1 MKKHWATVSCHC
13 KNKKMKL
20 DFPRFLI
27 CPILLLLSFS
37 NIIRAQVNSSPK
49 LITTQGST
57 QYDNVHCGLQDKAG
71 NLWFGTTGD
80 GVYRYDEKLFVH
92 FTIHDGL
99 TSNTIYSILED
110 KKGNIWFGSSEGLSR
125 YDGKTISPI
134 PMVLKNGNNLSP
146 FTAAIH
152 QPSQKNAVWRM
163 FQDKKGT
170 IWFGTSE
177 GVYTYNGSFFS
188 YFLDANGPKNQNGL
202 KLNFIYAIVE
212 DKSGNIWFGSGMR
225 EGISRYDGKS
235 LTPLASK
242 EFGRVND
249 AIEDKNGDILFASNN
264 HGACLYDGKTLS
276 YFTEQQGLDKHMNGI
291 LRDKGGNLW
300 FTTDGDANYAGLWRY
315 DGKSFTRF
323 TTKDGLNSNSVFFM
337 LEDKSGYLWFGT
349 RSTGL
354 SRFDGKK
361 FTSFSE

>member
-1 MKKHWATVSCHC
+1 
-13 KNKKMKL
+13 MKL
-20 DFPRFLI
+20 DFSQLRI
-27 CPILLLLSFS
+27 CTMLLLLVCFS
-37 NIIRAQVNSSPK
+37 TIKAQVNPNAK
-49 LITTQGST
+49 LTTTQGST
-57 QYDNVHCGLQDKAG
+57 PYDNVHCGLQDKAG

-80 GVYRYDEKLFVH
+80 GVYRYDGKSFVH

-99 TSNTIYSILED
+99 TNNTIYSILED

-125 YDGKTISPI
+125 YDGKKISPM
-134 PMVLKNGNNLSP
+134 PMVLKNGNHLSP
-146 FTAAIH
+146 FSAASH
-152 QPSQKNAVWRM
+152 QSSAKNTVWRM

-188 YFLDANGPKNQNGL
+188 YFLDANGLKNQNGL

-235 LTPLASK
+235 LTPLPSRVFA
-242 EFGRVND
+242 RVND
-249 AIEDKNGDILFASNN
+249 AIEDSNGDLLFASNN
-264 HGACLYDGKTLS
+264 QGACRYDGKTLS
-276 YFTEQQGLDKHMNGI
+276 YFTAQQGLDKYINGI
-291 LRDKGGNLW
+291 LRDKAGNLW
-300 FTTDGDANYAGLWRY
+300 FTTDGDASYAGLWRY
-315 DGKSFTRF
+315 DGKSFTWF
-323 TTKDGLNSNSVFFM
+323 TTKDGLSSNSVFFM
-337 LEDKSGYLWFGT
+337 LEDKLGYLWVGT

-354 SRFDGKK
+354 CRYNGKT